1 LIRIPHLG
9 IIDHLPELKLTGFQ
23 KSLQGNISV
32 RICFK
37 ATSSAFLWQ
46 FLTRVFSLPPS
57 RRVSAKIRTNNEA
70 LIVCS
75 SAKPTVSVEL
85 IYHNIEKVS
94 FMKLQFG
101 SSHNNHLSF
110 GEIDYWYINMTYVGN
125 QVVFSVFLQT
135 AKF

>member
-1 LIRIPHLG
+1 M
-9 IIDHLPELKLTGFQ
+9 GFQ

-37 ATSSAFLWQ
+37 ATSSSFLWQ
-46 FLTRVFSLPPS
+46 FLTRVFSLSPS

-70 LIVCS
+70 LIVG

-94 FMKLQFG
+94 FIKL
-101 SSHNNHLSF
+101 
-110 GEIDYWYINMTYVGN
+110 
-125 QVVFSVFLQT
+125 
-135 AKF
+135 